1 MITSLSTGILS
12 ALEEASTV
20 EVLLVN
26 KRQESAEVILTENLV
41 GYLSLIISIN
51 KLQLLLFLT
60 IRQGLLL
67 KIFNLIKPSRL
78 LR

>member
-1 MITSLSTGILS
+1 M
-12 ALEEASTV
+12 ALEEASTA

-26 KRQESAEVILTENLV
+26 KRQGLVEVILTENLV
-41 GYLSLIISIN
+41 GYSSLIISIN

-67 KIFNLIKPSRL
+67 KIYNLIKHSRL